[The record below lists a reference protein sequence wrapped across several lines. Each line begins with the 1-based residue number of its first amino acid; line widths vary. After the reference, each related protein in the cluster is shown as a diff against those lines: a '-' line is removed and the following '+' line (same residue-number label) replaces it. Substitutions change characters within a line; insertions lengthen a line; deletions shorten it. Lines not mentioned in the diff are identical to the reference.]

1 MCVICYIPKG
11 VKTPSYRMLKAMHN
25 ANPHGQGFCTPSQFS
40 KGLNFEYFVEQLRK
54 RDINEPCIMHFRLAT
69 HGRIKKANCHPF
81 NIDHTYFAHN
91 GILSVRPMRD
101 KTDSETAFIRY
112 LYPYIEQYGLH
123 SPEVEKMVY
132 NLIESSKFA
141 FMQGDDV
148 RLFGHYEEMDGC
160 YYSNLRFTYYI
171 PRLHPFSF

>member
-69 HGRIKKANCHPF
+69 HGSIKKANCHPF
-81 NIDHTYFAHN
+81 NINDVYFAHN

-148 RLFGHYEEMDGC
+148 RLFGNFEQMDGC
-160 YYSNLRFTYYI
+160 YFSNLRFSYYLS
-171 PRLHPFSF
+171 PYNRFSF